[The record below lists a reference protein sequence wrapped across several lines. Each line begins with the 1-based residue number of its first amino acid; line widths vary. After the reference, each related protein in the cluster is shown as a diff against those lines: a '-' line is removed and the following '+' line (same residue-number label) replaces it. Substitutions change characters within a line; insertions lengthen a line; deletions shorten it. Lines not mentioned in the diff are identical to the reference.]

1 MPETGK
7 LLWYI
12 MWIGVIGVGAMLSG
26 ILAARVLM
34 KRLRAEPHTR
44 GFTIQELLEM
54 RDGGRITQEE
64 FEVMRAVVI
73 GQTTADSATPAQKS
87 PDPQSACGPEVEDG
101 TEGAASG
108 PAPDDRR

>member
-1 MPETGK
+1 MPETGR

-12 MWIGVIGVGAMLSG
+12 MWIGVIGVGAMLIG
-26 ILAARVLM
+26 IIVARVLM
-34 KRLRAEPHTR
+34 KRLRTGVR
-44 GFTIQELLEM
+44 TQGFTIQELLEM

-64 FEVMRAVVI
+64 YEAMRAAVI
-73 GQTTADSATPAQKS
+73 GQITADSAAPSRKDPGPQPAG
-87 PDPQSACGPEVEDG
+87 GPEGEDD